1 MINSF
6 ICVSKFRLVNTKH
19 ISIFESN
26 QGVLYTGLSR
36 LSAGDCGLTCGV
48 RAALVVPQ
56 GAQAAGARRER
67 RAPGGGPKRRPD
79 GIVLKATGL
88 AAGAE
93 VRIG

>member
-1 MINSF
+1 MIL
-6 ICVSKFRLVNTKH
+6 VSLSWRTK
-19 ISIFESN
+19 
-26 QGVLYTGLSR
+26 
-36 LSAGDCGLTCGV
+36 GDSGLTCGV
-48 RAALVVPQ
+48 RTALVVPQ
-56 GAQAAGARRER
+56 GAQTTGARCKR

>member
-1 MINSF
+1 M
-6 ICVSKFRLVNTKH
+6 CR
-19 ISIFESN
+19 
-26 QGVLYTGLSR
+26 
-36 LSAGDCGLTCGV
+36 LTCGV

-56 GAQAAGARRER
+56 GAEAAGARGER
-67 RAPGGGPKRRPD
+67 RAPRGGPERRPD